1 MIGDLG
7 QHSKAHQILPIEIPM
22 RPPSPIIIMFITIM
36 IIMVLIF
43 ANGKTI
49 GSWLHWGGIAQKIWL
64 CHPFLG
70 PVPAKIITITSI
82 IITIIVIIIVVVI
95 IIIIIIVYIINIIII
110 IIVYIIIIIIMCLN
124 GSRISKSITSGIIT
138 ASSASGYE
146 MMINVTEKGD

>member
-1 MIGDLG
+1 MLWFQLEMIGDLG

-22 RPPSPIIIMFITIM
+22 RPPSPIIIMIIIIM

-82 IITIIVIIIVVVI
+82 IITIIIIIIVVVI
-95 IIIIIIVYIINIIII
+95 IIIIIIGGML
-110 IIVYIIIIIIMCLN
+110 IMFVSQCDPCEKVTKYKN
-124 GSRISKSITSGIIT
+124 CGNPSIPSW
-138 ASSASGYE
+138 
-146 MMINVTEKGD
+146 